1 MSDWRMEMFPFHPT
15 DLIVE
20 LTKEIDEDSTVEGK
34 HMDFSK
40 GFNNVLHGR
49 LVQKV
54 TAQGKWGVMVN
65 WI

>member
-20 LTKEIDEDSTVEGK
+20 LTKEIDEGKVEGK
-34 HMDFSK
+34 HMDFNK
-40 GFNNVLHGR
+40 GFNKVLHGR

-54 TAQGKWGVMVN
+54 SVQGK
-65 WI
+65 